1 MLKHLIWIVF
11 VIAGSLTGCSSTSDI
26 EVPRAYERE
35 FAANFDETWRA
46 VQQSIISYPLKINN
60 MELGQVQTTAIRG
73 NTQFKPPHEAKVK
86 SGGHR
91 YNLSI
96 NVLKVSPGV
105 TRVSILKDVAVYRDF
120 VSRPETRGSDGYE
133 ENMILYRIGRELEI
147 EKILLKDSKKKEA
160 KNKRK

>member
-1 MLKHLIWIVF
+1 MFKQVWF
-11 VIAGSLTGCSSTSDI
+11 VVLVLTGCSSSSEI
-26 EVPRAYERE
+26 VVPRAFERE
-35 FAANFDETWRA
+35 FAASFDETWRA

-60 MELGQVQTTAIRG
+60 MELGQVQTTPIRG
-73 NTQFKPPHEAKVK
+73 NTQFKPPHEAKVR

-120 VSRPETRGSDGYE
+120 VSRPETKGSDGYE
-133 ENMILYRIGRELEI
+133 ENMILYRVARELEI
-147 EKILLKDSKKKEA
+147 EKVLLRDSKKKEA
-160 KNKRK
+160 KNKRR

>member
-1 MLKHLIWIVF
+1 MWI
-11 VIAGSLTGCSSTSDI
+11 SLLAAGCSSSSEV
-26 EVPRAYERE
+26 EVPRAFERE
-35 FAANFDETWRA
+35 YAANFDETWRA

-120 VSRPETRGSDGYE
+120 VSRPETRGSDGLE
-133 ENMILYRIGRELEI
+133 ENTILYRIGRELEI
-147 EKILLKDSKKKEA
+147 EKILIKDSKKKEA
-160 KNKRK
+160 KNKRR

>member
-1 MLKHLIWIVF
+1 MFKHCVWILLV
-11 VIAGSLTGCSSTSDI
+11 VVGCSSSSRVD
-26 EVPRAYERE
+26 VPRTFERE

-60 MELGQVQTTAIRG
+60 MELGQVQTTSIRG
-73 NTQFKPPHEAKVK
+73 NTQFKPPHDAKLK

-105 TRVSILKDVAVYRDF
+105 TRVSILKDVAVFRDF
-120 VSRPETRGSDGYE
+120 VSRPETKGSDGLE
-133 ENMILYRIGRELEI
+133 ENMILYRISRELEI
-147 EKILLKDSKKKEA
+147 EKVLLRESKKREA
-160 KNKRK
+160 KNKRRK